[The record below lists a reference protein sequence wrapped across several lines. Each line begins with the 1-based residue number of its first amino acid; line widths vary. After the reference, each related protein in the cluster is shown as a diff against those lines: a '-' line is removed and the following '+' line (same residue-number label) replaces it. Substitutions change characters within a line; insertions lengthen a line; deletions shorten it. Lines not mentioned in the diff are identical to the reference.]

1 MPCKG
6 LVGKETHLK
15 SNMNVMG
22 SQWREALFHTNS
34 HHSYSLGLSGN
45 SLS

>member
-22 SQWREALFHTNS
+22 SHWIEALCHTNS
-34 HHSYSLGLSGN
+34 LHSYSLGLSRN